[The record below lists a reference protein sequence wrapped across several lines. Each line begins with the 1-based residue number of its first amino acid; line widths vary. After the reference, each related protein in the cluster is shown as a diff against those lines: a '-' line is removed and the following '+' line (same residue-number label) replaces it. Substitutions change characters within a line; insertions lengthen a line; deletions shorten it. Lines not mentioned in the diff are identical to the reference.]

1 MVYSERMQMVDALI
15 FGIVNGLTK
24 FLPLSTAGHLA
35 LLQQWL
41 TIDDINRLAFEASL
55 HLMTALLVIIYF
67 WTDIW
72 TLSQAILRKL
82 GRLPVNSRELTLFYA
97 LVLGAIPGIA
107 ATILLDLYIH
117 EIEIPNVMI
126 AGTLFLSA
134 LFLMYVEWRYYIR
147 PTHEGVTAKRGWM
160 VGLFQ
165 VLSLIP
171 GFPRTGATIA
181 GGMLVGMSRY
191 EAARFSYLLLIPI
204 SLTVGAQKMIQLIK
218 VNGSVA
224 WGTVGVGV
232 LIATILSF
240 ISLHFFLGY
249 LKRGTLWPF
258 IWYGVILAA
267 LVAYVTLIS

>member
-1 MVYSERMQMVDALI
+1 MVDALI
-15 FGIVNGLTK
+15 FGIVNGLTR

-41 TIDDINRLAFEASL
+41 TIDDINKLAFEASL
-55 HLMTALLVIIYF
+55 HLTAALLVLVYF

-72 TLSQAILRKL
+72 TLSQAVLRKL
-82 GRLPVNSRELTLFYA
+82 GRLPVNQRELNLFYA
-97 LVLGAIPGIA
+97 LILGALPAIA
-107 ATILLDLYIH
+107 ITIVLDFYLE
-117 EIEIPNVMI
+117 EINI
-126 AGTLFLSA
+126 ADGVTAGALFLSA
-134 LFLMYVEWRYYIR
+134 ILLMYVEFKYYSN
-147 PTHEGVTAKRGWM
+147 PTHEGVTVKRGWW

-191 EAARFSYLLLIPI
+191 KATRFSYLLVIPI
-204 SLTVGAQKMIQLIK
+204 SVTVGAQKMIQLIK
-218 VNGSVA
+218 ATGTVA
-224 WGTVGVGV
+224 WGMVGISVV
-232 LIATILSF
+232 IATFLSF

-249 LKRGTLWPF
+249 MKRGTLWPF